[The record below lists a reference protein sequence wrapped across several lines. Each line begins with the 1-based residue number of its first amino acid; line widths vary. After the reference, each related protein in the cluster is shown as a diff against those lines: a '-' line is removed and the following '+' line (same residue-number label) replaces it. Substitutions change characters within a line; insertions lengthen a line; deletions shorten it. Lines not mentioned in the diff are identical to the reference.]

1 MCPARRN
8 ARRYAASV
16 LRAWLDGWLYR
27 RPFEGASARRYASA
41 ERPAF
46 GDFDDRLVAA
56 LGAELGRAARVLEL
70 GSGPATFAHR
80 VAAAAPAATVIALEP
95 SRDLARSSPGLAVVR
110 AVGEALPLAA
120 ASIDL
125 VVCVSSIRHVRDRA
139 AVFRELRR
147 VLRPGGALVIAELD
161 PTADAQR
168 IANHA
173 DRLGSTVLRHA
184 FGPLVVRTAPRAEAI
199 GDIARAAGFRE
210 RSRRADP
217 IQPFYV
223 MELEVA

>member
-1 MCPARRN
+1 M
-8 ARRYAASV
+8 

-46 GDFDDRLVAA
+46 GDFDERLITS
-56 LGAELGRAARVLEL
+56 LGAELGRAHRVLEL
-70 GSGPATFAHR
+70 GSGPATFALR
-80 VAAAAPAATVIALEP
+80 VAAAAPTATVIALEP
-95 SRDLARSSPGLAVVR
+95 SRDLARSCPGLAAVR
-110 AVGEALPLAA
+110 AMGEALPLAA

-125 VVCVSSIRHVRDRA
+125 VVCVSSIRHVRDRP

-147 VLRPGGALVIAELD
+147 VLRRGGAIVIAELD
-161 PTADAQR
+161 PAADEQR
-168 IANHA
+168 ISNHA

-184 FGPLVVRTAPRAEAI
+184 FGPLVVRTAPHADAI
-199 GDIARAAGFRE
+199 ANIAVAAGFLE

-217 IQPFYV
+217 IQPLYV

>member
-1 MCPARRN
+1 MDPARRN
-8 ARRYAASV
+8 ARRYAARV

-46 GDFDDRLVAA
+46 GDFDDRLVAS
-56 LGAELGRAARVLEL
+56 LGDELRRAERVLEL
-70 GSGPATFAHR
+70 GSGPATFAR
-80 VAAAAPAATVIALEP
+80 RAAKAAPTVTVIALEP
-95 SRDLARSSPGLAVVR
+95 SRDLARRSRGLGVVR

-125 VVCVSSIRHVRDRA
+125 VVCVSSIRHVRDRPE
-139 AVFRELRR
+139 VFRELRR
-147 VLRPGGALVIAELD
+147 VLRRDGMVVIAELD
-161 PTADAQR
+161 PAADAHR

-173 DRLGSTVLRHA
+173 ARLGSTVLRHA
-184 FGPLVVRTAPRAEAI
+184 FGPLVVRTAPRADAI
-199 GDIARAAGFRE
+199 AELARAAGFRE